1 MADLADLARDALRQ
15 VLDPEAGLNI
25 VDLGLIYDVA
35 ASDGTLTITMTFTHE
50 GCPVGPMLMEGARQ
64 VVAALPGVHEAVVE
78 LTFDPPWTP
87 QSISADGRALL
98 GW

>member
-1 MADLADLARDALRQ
+1 MADITDLARDALRQ
-15 VLDPEAGLNI
+15 VLDPEAGLNV
-25 VDLGLIYDVA
+25 VDLGLIYDVVA
-35 ASDGTLTITMTFTHE
+35 KDGAVIITMTFTHP
-50 GCPVGPMLMEGARQ
+50 GCPVGPMLMEGVRQ
-64 VVAALPGVHEAVVE
+64 VVAALPGVREVTVE

>member
-25 VDLGLIYDVA
+25 VDLGLIYDIA
-35 ASDGTLTITMTFTHE
+35 AADGAITITMTFTHE
-50 GCPVGPMLMEGARQ
+50 GCPAGPMLMEGARQ
-64 VVAALPGVHEAVVE
+64 VVAALPGVREAVVE

>member
-1 MADLADLARDALRQ
+1 MADLTDLARDALRQ

-25 VDLGLIYDVA
+25 VDLGLIHDIAV
-35 ASDGTLTITMTFTHE
+35 SDGVLTITMTFTHE
-50 GCPVGPMLMEGARQ
+50 TCPVGPMLMESARQ
-64 VVAALPGVHEAVVE
+64 VVAALPGVSEAVVE